1 MCLISYVCIKNV
13 DIRFSWHDEFLNY
26 LPFLEKPFMNSLLC
40 CITRVCVCVCV
51 CAIHSITN
59 VQFMNYCVVRLIVIY
74 SRSSYMISSNGC
86 IYNTVI
92 NLLIYINPHL
102 RIVEEII
109 NIIPEQI
116 HVFIQYV
123 VHRSKTMLLLFLS
136 ILFFSENKNC
146 N

>member
-1 MCLISYVCIKNV
+1 MC
-13 DIRFSWHDEFLNY
+13 
-26 LPFLEKPFMNSLLC
+26 
-40 CITRVCVCVCV
+40 VCVCVCV

-74 SRSSYMISSNGC
+74 SHMISSNGC

-123 VHRSKTMLLLFLS
+123 VHRSKTMLVLFLRILLFPKIKTTTKYNHLS
-136 ILFFSENKNC
+136 TLSFVIYRLPVT
-146 N
+146 

>member
-1 MCLISYVCIKNV
+1 
-13 DIRFSWHDEFLNY
+13 
-26 LPFLEKPFMNSLLC
+26 
-40 CITRVCVCVCV
+40 
-51 CAIHSITN
+51 
-59 VQFMNYCVVRLIVIY
+59 MNYCVVRLIVIY

-116 HVFIQYV
+116 HVFIQY
-123 VHRSKTMLLLFLS
+123 RSAQKQNNAPIVFKY
-136 ILFFSENKNC
+136 IVFFRK
-146 N
+146 